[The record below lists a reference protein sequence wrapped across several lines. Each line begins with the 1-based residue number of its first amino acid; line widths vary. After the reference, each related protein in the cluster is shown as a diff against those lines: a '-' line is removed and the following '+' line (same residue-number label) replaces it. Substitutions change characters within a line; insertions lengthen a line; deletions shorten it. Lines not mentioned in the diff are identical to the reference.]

1 LLSSSPPEITA
12 DDLTSALRRYFGF
25 DHFRSGQEEIVRK
38 AVEGRDTLAL
48 MPTGSGKSLCFQ
60 LAAMLRP
67 SPTLVLSPLIA
78 LMKDQV
84 DNLPPEIAGQ
94 ACLLNSSLE
103 PAEAAR
109 RLAAM
114 ATGKY
119 KLMYAAP
126 ERLRQRNFVS
136 ALKSIGIGL
145 VVIDEVHCV
154 SMWGHDFRP
163 DYMFIRKALE
173 GLDDPVI
180 LGMTATATRVT
191 ESDIAASL
199 GRQFDVVRTGV
210 VRPNLRYEVEHVGS
224 TDERLRSA
232 LSRAQETAGSGI
244 VYARS
249 RQKCE
254 QIAALLRR
262 SRVNALHYHAGL
274 TPDER
279 KRVQESFL
287 QGRTRVIVAT
297 TAFGMG
303 IDKADIRWVL
313 LFDYPSSIEDYV
325 QRIGRAGR
333 DELPS
338 TCTLLAGTAD
348 GASLLRFAR
357 SDLPTV
363 DNLRAVYRE
372 LRTRVDD
379 GYVEITAEEL
389 GRAAGLP
396 ETTDA
401 RVLVGML
408 DRAELVRRD
417 YDAGRAMRVEV
428 VQPPADAPGRI
439 DALLR
444 AYTSGAEIRA
454 QRMIS
459 FAELGRCR
467 HLQVAEHFGE
477 TVKTPCGMCDVCAP
491 HSSSASA
498 APTQARPLPDNIA
511 EWILDVVESLR
522 WPLGRTGLAK
532 TLKGSVDAPPSA
544 QANQGYGSLS
554 TVRQATIDRWIEGL
568 IASGHLVQY
577 PAPDGAQFSLLRVG
591 RRDDL
596 PDFVAPH
603 PSPGS
608 SVNRSA
614 GGKRGSDRGSSDP
627 ELSEADRALF
637 EELRIWRRAT
647 AQEKKVSPF
656 IVLYD
661 VVLREIV
668 AHRPSS
674 RRELERIEGMHPAK
688 IEQYA
693 DDILALVQHADPPG
707 TVLGQKA

>member
-1 LLSSSPPEITA
+1 
-12 DDLTSALRRYFGF
+12 
-25 DHFRSGQEEIVRK
+25 VRK
-38 AVEGRDTLAL
+38 AVEGKDTLAL
-48 MPTGSGKSLCFQ
+48 MPTGAGKSLCFQ

-78 LMKDQV
+78 LMKDQI
-84 DNLPPEIAGQ
+84 DHLPPEIAER
-94 ACLLNSSLE
+94 ACLINSSLE
-103 PAEAAR
+103 PGEAAR
-109 RLAAM
+109 RLGDV

-119 KLMYAAP
+119 TLVYAAP

-163 DYMFIRKALE
+163 DYMFIRKALVS
-173 GLDDPVI
+173 LDNPVI

-191 ESDIAASL
+191 ESDIATSL
-199 GRQFDVVRTGV
+199 GRQFEVVRTGV

-224 TDERLRSA
+224 TDERLRTA
-232 LSRAQETAGSGI
+232 LSRAQGAPGSGI
-244 VYARS
+244 IYARS

-262 SRVNALHYHAGL
+262 GRVDALHYHAGL

-287 QGRTRVIVAT
+287 EGRTRVIVAT

-313 LFDYPSSIEDYV
+313 LFDYPSSLEDYV

-333 DELPS
+333 DGLPS

-348 GASLLRFAR
+348 GTSLLRFAR

-363 DNLRAVYRE
+363 DDLRTVYRE
-372 LRTRVDD
+372 LRARVDD
-379 GYVEITAEEL
+379 GFVEINAEEL
-389 GRAAGLP
+389 GRVAGLP
-396 ETTDA
+396 DSTDP

-428 VQPPADAPGRI
+428 VRPPSDAPARI
-439 DALLR
+439 EVLLK
-444 AYTSGAEIRA
+444 AYVDGAEARA

-459 FAELGRCR
+459 FAELSRCR
-467 HLQVAEHFGE
+467 HMQVAEHFGE
-477 TVKTPCGMCDVCAP
+477 RVKIPCGMCDVCAP
-491 HSSSASA
+491 HGPSTTSDA
-498 APTQARPLPDNIA
+498 APARPLPDNIA
-511 EWILDVVESLR
+511 EWILEVVETLR

-544 QANQGYGSLS
+544 QGNRGYGSLS
-554 TVRQATIDRWIEGL
+554 AVRQATIDRWLEAL
-568 IASGHLVQY
+568 IAAGHLESY

-591 RRDDL
+591 ERDGL
-596 PDFVAPH
+596 PDLVAPL
-603 PSPGS
+603 PAPTGRNRRSSGTKQDGGS
-608 SVNRSA
+608 RP
-614 GGKRGSDRGSSDP
+614 DEP
-627 ELSEADRALF
+627 ELNEVDRALF
-637 EELRIWRRAT
+637 EELRAWRRQT
-647 AQEKKVSPF
+647 ADDRGVPPYVVMYNA
-656 IVLYD
+656 VLYN
-661 VVLREIV
+661 IV
-668 AHRPSS
+668 ARRPSS
-674 RRELERIEGMHPAK
+674 KRDLERIEGMHPAK

-693 DDILALVQHADPPG
+693 DDILGLVQRAG
-707 TVLGQKA
+707 STG

>member
-1 LLSSSPPEITA
+1 MRLPSSDPPGVTSE
-12 DDLTSALRRYFGF
+12 DLTVALSRYFGY
-25 DHFRSGQEEIVRK
+25 DRFRSGQAAIVRQ
-38 AVEGRDTLAL
+38 AIEGQDTLAL
-48 MPTGSGKSLCFQ
+48 MPTGAGKSLCFQ

-84 DNLPPEIAGQ
+84 DNLPAEIAEQ
-94 ACLLNSSLE
+94 ACLINSSLE

-109 RLAAM
+109 RLGAM

-136 ALKSIGIGL
+136 ALRSIGIGL

-163 DYMFIRKALE
+163 DYMFIRNALE
-173 GLDDPVI
+173 TLDNPVI

-232 LSRAQETAGSGI
+232 LSHAQQSRGPGI
-244 VYARS
+244 IYARS

-262 SRVNALHYHAGL
+262 GRVDALHYHAGL
-274 TPDER
+274 APDER
-279 KRVQESFL
+279 KRVQDSFL
-287 QGRTRVIVAT
+287 QGRSRVIVAT

-333 DELPS
+333 DGQPS
-338 TCTLLAGTAD
+338 TCTLLAGAAD
-348 GASLLRFAR
+348 GTSLLRFAR

-363 DNLRAVYRE
+363 DDLRTVYRE
-372 LRTRVDD
+372 LTMRVDD
-379 GYVEITAEEL
+379 SFVEITAEEL
-389 GRAAGLP
+389 GRVAGLP

-408 DRAELVRRD
+408 DRAQLVRRD
-417 YDAGRAMRVEV
+417 YDAGRAMRVEIV
-428 VQPPADAPGRI
+428 RPPADAAGRI

-444 AYTSGAEIRA
+444 AYAGGAEERA

-459 FAELGRCR
+459 FAELARCR

-477 TVKTPCGMCDVCAP
+477 SVQIPCGMCDVCAP
-491 HSSSASA
+491 SKPTTAIA
-498 APTQARPLPDNIA
+498 APPLRPLPDGIA
-511 EWILDVVESLR
+511 GSILDMVESLQ

-544 QANQGYGSLS
+544 QSNQGYGSLS
-554 TVRQATIDRWIEGL
+554 AARQATIDRWIEAL
-568 IASGHLVQY
+568 IAGGHLVSY

-591 RRDDL
+591 SRAEL
-596 PDFVAPH
+596 PDFVVPH
-603 PSPGS
+603 PS
-608 SVNRSA
+608 SA
-614 GGKRGSDRGSSDP
+614 GGARRSSDGRRSAAGDSHEP
-627 ELSEADRALF
+627 ELNEVDRALF
-637 EELRIWRRAT
+637 EQLRVWRRAT
-647 AQEKKVSPF
+647 AQEKGVSPF
-656 IVLYD
+656 IVMYD
-661 VVLREIV
+661 RVLREIV
-668 AHRPSS
+668 EHRPASK
-674 RRELERIEGMHPAK
+674 RDLERIEGMHPAK

-693 DDILALVQHADPPG
+693 DDILSLVLRGGPVD
-707 TVLGQKA
+707 

>member
-1 LLSSSPPEITA
+1 
-12 DDLTSALRRYFGF
+12 
-25 DHFRSGQEEIVRK
+25 
-38 AVEGRDTLAL
+38 
-48 MPTGSGKSLCFQ
+48 
-60 LAAMLRP
+60 
-67 SPTLVLSPLIA
+67 
-78 LMKDQV
+78 
-84 DNLPPEIAGQ
+84 
-94 ACLLNSSLE
+94 
-103 PAEAAR
+103 
-109 RLAAM
+109 M

-173 GLDDPVI
+173 ALDNPVI
-180 LGMTATATRVT
+180 LGMTATATSVT

-232 LSRAQETAGSGI
+232 LSRAQGTPGPGI
-244 VYARS
+244 IYARS

-262 SRVNALHYHAGL
+262 GRVDALHYHAGL
-274 TPDER
+274 APDER
-279 KRVQESFL
+279 KRIQDSFL
-287 QGRTRVIVAT
+287 QSRTRVIVAT

-333 DELPS
+333 DREPS
-338 TCTLLAGTAD
+338 TCTLLAGAAD
-348 GASLLRFAR
+348 GTSLLRFAR

-363 DNLRAVYRE
+363 DDLRAVYRE
-372 LRTRVDD
+372 LKARVDD
-379 GYVEITAEEL
+379 GYVELNSEEL
-389 GRAAGLP
+389 GRAAELP
-396 ETTDA
+396 ETTDP

-408 DRAELVRRD
+408 DRAELIRRD
-417 YDAGRAMRVEV
+417 YDAGRAMVVEV
-428 VQPPADAPGRI
+428 LPPPPDAPVRI

-444 AYTSGAEIRA
+444 AYADGAEARA

-459 FAELGRCR
+459 FAELTRCR

-477 TVKTPCGMCDVCAP
+477 TVKIPCGMCDVCAP
-491 HSSSASA
+491 RNTSAISA
-498 APTQARPLPDNIA
+498 TAQSRPLPDNIA
-511 EWILDVVESLR
+511 GSILDVVESLR

-544 QANQGYGSLS
+544 QGNRGYASLS
-554 TVRQATIDRWIEGL
+554 SARQATIDRWIEAL
-568 IASGHLVQY
+568 IAGGHLVQY
-577 PAPDGAQFSLLRVG
+577 PAPDGAQFTLLRVG
-591 RRDDL
+591 NRDDL

-603 PSPGS
+603 PTPAGGARRSTGGR
-608 SVNRSA
+608 RSA
-614 GGKRGSDRGSSDP
+614 DSGSNDP
-627 ELSEADRALF
+627 ELSEVDRALF
-637 EELRIWRRAT
+637 EELRVWRRDT
-647 AQEKKVSPF
+647 AQEKGVSPF
-656 IVLYD
+656 IVMYD
-661 VVLREIV
+661 RVLREIV

-674 RRELERIEGMHPAK
+674 KRELERIEGMHPAK
-688 IEQYA
+688 VEHYG
-693 DDILALVQHADPPG
+693 DDILALVGRGGPA
-707 TVLGQKA
+707 L